1 VTGDFGKRSP
11 KCGSARRAAYRSRV
25 LAPALLALAVL
36 ILVALRTHAV
46 AVAVSRHDQRI
57 RYHDYALVEW
67 VARNDGVVAQQLY
80 SLTNDVQIR
89 GGEDDTM
96 LRVRRDTKAQAMN
109 RYRHELERADRL
121 RRELASSE
129 RIAHRA
135 WRRLTRHPLPEFT
148 TPSRVAGVVARWQ
161 EPEDSLP
168 PHLRK
173 KVA

>member
-1 VTGDFGKRSP
+1 
-11 KCGSARRAAYRSRV
+11 V
-25 LAPALLALAVL
+25 LAAALLALAVL
-36 ILVALRTHAV
+36 ALVALRTHAV
-46 AVAVSRHDQRI
+46 AAAVRRHDQRI
-57 RYHDYALVEW
+57 RYHDLALAEW

-96 LRVRRDTKAQAMN
+96 LRVRRDTKTQAMN
-109 RYRHELERADRL
+109 RYRRELERADRL
-121 RRELASSE
+121 RGELASSE
-129 RIAHRA
+129 RFAHRV
-135 WRRLTRHPLPEFT
+135 WRRLTRHPLPEFK
-148 TPSRVAGVVARWQ
+148 TPSAVAGVVARWK